1 MNLHYKNLLRIRLIF
16 FGGKK
21 LPDKITIDKI
31 EENLRFFKKMYDVVR
46 IVDPIFKQVVEYSD
60 SLLDPT
66 DDVCYEYWVDGKICN
81 NCISI
86 RAHNENRTFMKLE
99 QTENATMLVTAIP
112 IEDAKTP
119 IIVELLKNA
128 TDTMLIGEGNYN
140 EGLKIKA
147 IVNGLNQKIVED
159 SLTSLYNRRFINERL
174 PADIVKATIE
184 DWPLTIMF
192 IDIDNLKDI
201 NDEYGHSIGDY
212 ALKEV
217 GNAIKSCIRSGMD
230 WAARY
235 GGDEFVICLNNA
247 NYKEVEMVADRIR
260 DSINKI
266 TVPAGDEL
274 IHLTV
279 SIGTHTM
286 KDSKLTAEELIREA
300 DRKMY
305 EAKKASKT
313 GL

>member
-1 MNLHYKNLLRIRLIF
+1 MS
-16 FGGKK
+16 
-21 LPDKITIDKI
+21 DKITIDKI

-46 IVDPIFKQVVEYSD
+46 IVDPIFKEVVEYSD

-66 DDVCYEYWVDGKICN
+66 DEICYEYWVDGKICN

-119 IIVELLKNA
+119 TIVELLKNA

-140 EGLKIKA
+140 EGHKIKT
-147 IVNGLNQKIVED
+147 IVNDLNQKIVED
-159 SLTSLYNRRFINERL
+159 SLTSLNNKRFINERL
-174 PADIVKATIE
+174 PADIVRATIE
-184 DWPLTIMF
+184 DWPLSVMF
-192 IDIDNLKDI
+192 MDIDNLKDI
-201 NDEYGHSIGDY
+201 NDKYGHSIGDY

-217 GNAIKSCIRSGMD
+217 GIAIKSCVRNEMD

-235 GGDEFVICLNNA
+235 GGDEFIICLNNA
-247 NYKEVEMVADRIR
+247 NYKEVEMIADRIR
-260 DSINKI
+260 DSISKI
-266 TVPAGDEL
+266 SVPTDGEE

-279 SIGTHTM
+279 SIGIHTM

-305 EAKKASKT
+305 EAKKASKAD
-313 GL
+313 L